1 MFLEAGLEPLL
12 LLLLL
17 EELLAT
23 RTGGHRG
30 WLPELL
36 PALELLLLL
45 LELLGSEL
53 LLLLLYGLEVGRQG
67 VDLPVLVLVP
77 GEAVQGDVLPG
88 QLRDWLQD
96 GLLGLRGELLLR
108 SKLSLLLR
116 SKLSLLLGSE
126 LLLLLRSKL
135 LLLPGS
141 KLSLLLR
148 GKLLL
153 LLLGSKLLLLL
164 RCKLLR
170 LLLPLLELLELG
182 FKGRPLLLLLLPG
195 GKLLLLPGGKL
206 LLLLRG
212 KLLLLLLRGK
222 LLLLRGKLLL
232 LLELLEVLVEVL
244 GVELVSGR
252 LVGVELG
259 SVEDGPA
266 GVLSA
271 LVGELTPLGGVVPLA
286 GDLVLPLNNASL
298 VVEHSGVP
306 LGLQGEGRAGSDRL
320 KGRGAGGR
328 GGRGADSVGGES
340 GGVVGG
346 VLHND
351 NVSQVVQVAVL
362 ALDIALLVPGLQL
375 EGSVG
380 SFIADSV
387 CSVLVDLVDLLEDDG
402 GVLRGGGECEGG

>member
-1 MFLEAGLEPLL
+1 MFLEACLEPL

-17 EELLAT
+17 EELLTSRA
-23 RTGGHRG
+23 GGHRG

-45 LELLGSEL
+45 ELLGSEL
-53 LLLLLYGLEVGRQG
+53 LLLLLYWLEVGGQG
-67 VDLPVLVLVP
+67 VDLAILVLVP
-77 GEAVQGDVLPG
+77 GEAVQGNVLSG
-88 QLRDWLQD
+88 QLRHWLED
-96 GLLGLRGELLLR
+96 GLLGLRG
-108 SKLSLLLR
+108 KLLLLR
-116 SKLSLLLGSE
+116 SKLSLLLGSKLLLLARSE
-126 LLLLLRSKL
+126 LSLLLRSKL
-135 LLLPGS
+135 LLLLLRS

-164 RCKLLR
+164 LRGKLLW

-182 FKGRPLLLLLLPG
+182 LEGRPLLLLLLPG
-195 GKLLLLPGGKL
+195 GKLLLL
-206 LLLLRG
+206 LLRSE
-212 KLLLLLLRGK
+212 LLLLLLRGE
-222 LLLLRGKLLL
+222 LLL

-286 GDLVLPLNNASL
+286 GDLVLPLHDAGL
-298 VVEHSGVP
+298 VVEHGGVP
-306 LGLQGEGRAGSDRL
+306 LGLQGECRAGSHRL
-320 KGRGAGGR
+320 EGRSVGEG

-346 VLHND
+346 VFHDD
-351 NVSQVVQVAVL
+351 NVAQIVEVAVL

-387 CSVLVDLVDLLEDDG
+387 CSVLVDLIDLLEDDG
-402 GVLRGGGECEGG
+402 GVLRGGGECEGGCSGG

>member
-1 MFLEAGLEPLL
+1 MFLEACLEPLLL

-17 EELLAT
+17 EELLTSRA
-23 RTGGHRG
+23 GGHRG

-36 PALELLLLL
+36 PALELLLL

-67 VDLPVLVLVP
+67 VDLAVLVLVP

-88 QLRDWLQD
+88 QLGDWLQG

-108 SKLSLLLR
+108 SKLLLLLR
-116 SKLSLLLGSE
+116 SELS
-126 LLLLLRSKL
+126 LLLRSKL
-135 LLLPGS
+135 LLLLLRS

-164 RCKLLR
+164 LRGKLLW

-182 FKGRPLLLLLLPG
+182 LEGRPLL
-195 GKLLLLPGGKL
+195 LLLLPGGKL

-212 KLLLLLLRGK
+212 KLLLLLLRGE
-222 LLLLRGKLLL
+222 LLL

-259 SVEDGPA
+259 SVEDGPT

-271 LVGELTPLGGVVPLA
+271 LVGELTPLRGVVPLA
-286 GDLVLPLNNASL
+286 GNLVLPLNDAGL
-298 VVEHSGVP
+298 VVEHGGVP

-320 KGRGAGGR
+320 EGRGAGEG
-328 GGRGADSVGGES
+328 GGRGAHSVGGES

-346 VLHND
+346 VFHNGK
-351 NVSQVVQVAVL
+351 VAQVVQVAVL
-362 ALDIALLVPGLQL
+362 ALNIALLVPGLQL

>member
-45 LELLGSEL
+45 LELLGSKL

-88 QLRDWLQD
+88 QLRDWLQY
-96 GLLGLRGELLLR
+96 GLLGLKGE
-108 SKLSLLLR
+108 LLLR

-148 GKLLL
+148 GQLLL

-212 KLLLLLLRGK
+212 ELLLLLLRGK

-232 LLELLEVLVEVL
+232 LLELLKVLVEVL

-286 GDLVLPLNNASL
+286 GDLVLPLNDAGL
-298 VVEHSGVP
+298 VVEHSSVP
-306 LGLQGEGRAGSDRL
+306 LGFQGEGRAGSDRL

-328 GGRGADSVGGES
+328 GGRGAHSVGGES
-340 GGVVGG
+340 GSVVGG

-351 NVSQVVQVAVL
+351 NVAQVVQVAVL

-402 GVLRGGGECEGG
+402 RVLRGGGECEGG